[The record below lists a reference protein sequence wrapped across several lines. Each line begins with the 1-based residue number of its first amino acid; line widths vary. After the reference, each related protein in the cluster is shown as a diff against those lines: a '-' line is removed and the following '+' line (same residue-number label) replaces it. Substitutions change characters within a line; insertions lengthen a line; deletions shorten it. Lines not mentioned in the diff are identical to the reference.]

1 MFGHSSTLWKKGLSS
16 DGKSKWKKLLLRAQA
31 AYLKFYCEYIIMSYI
46 YSILKF
52 YVVEYSPFMKFQMT
66 TLS

>member
-1 MFGHSSTLWKKGLSS
+1 MENQNEKNNYYVP
-16 DGKSKWKKLLLRAQA
+16 KLLTWN
-31 AYLKFYCEYIIMSYI
+31 FTVSEYIIMSYI